1 MRAGRMPPVMPPAFA
16 GLMRSDVAGGEVAFT
31 AGADME
37 FVIGQYTQ
45 GFLEKGYGTLH
56 WSYLGWDDEQAPT
69 LLATGG
75 ARVRARLR
83 GGRGATTT
91 PEGPRS

>member
-37 FVIGQYTQ
+37 FVIG
-45 GFLEKGYGTLH
+45 
-56 WSYLGWDDEQAPT
+56 
-69 LLATGG
+69 
-75 ARVRARLR
+75 
-83 GGRGATTT
+83 
-91 PEGPRS
+91 PEGGCMALYDVWRVWLYGCIGCMRCIA